1 MGEKPRFRSANF
13 NGANFNSTFNLI
25 FMILYVWYS
34 LLAIY
39 FVDFLFMKLE
49 EYFVKT
55 MFLYLEVGHFT
66 VIYQLIYRYLRGIGL
81 ISHYF
86 YFLCFHCCSIKH
98 LKQVLVVLT
107 YLDKLLNFFFCHFF
121 KYYLNLFF

>member
-1 MGEKPRFRSANF
+1 MGGKPRFRSANF
-13 NGANFNSTFNLI
+13 NGANFDSTFNLI

-66 VIYQLIYRYLRGIGL
+66 VIYQLIYRYLRGIRL

-86 YFLCFHCCSIKH
+86 YFLCIHCCSIKH

-107 YLDKLLNFFFCHFF
+107 YLDILLNFFFCHFF
-121 KYYLNLFF
+121 IDYLNLFF